1 MKNIAILDD
10 YRLFPSSFN
19 IIEGTNKIDKAVY
32 TMENYIVNEHDLSTY
47 DWYAVFIGV
56 NGIDE
61 VKLTSKVDDGKLLI
75 TFDLNEYVTNI
86 GNTLT
91 YQIVAKDDISAVWYS
106 AKGVIFNSESIHAD
120 EFIPANYASI
130 LRQWELRIEEMAGS
144 LDSAI
149 FYIPYGED
157 LPKEQRLDGRLYYKY
172 LYAENLNGQLE
183 DSDGNILI
191 PEQVAKNI
199 GLEPIEGLTGANVQT
214 ALESLKVMI
223 ENKDSLPA
231 QTGNEGKFLKTDGT
245 SASWEDVDALPDQT
259 GNKDKVLM
267 TDGSETYWS
276 VGPRGLPLFGH
287 IWSDHLFNDVSYLR
301 ADTFSW
307 HSGGIYV
314 AAYNEFL
321 NEYNEGTEETEG
333 NITFRR
339 TASGYKIAD
348 ASQEGAV
355 RSLYET
361 TGVAWYYLI
370 DTENTQFK
378 LPRTKWGF
386 TGLRDKVGGYVEAG
400 LPTHT
405 HTRGSMNIKGSI
417 PNVGVNQ
424 SETTSF
430 SGALYTS
437 ASGNNYG
444 GTSSGSAKSNILFDA
459 SRNWTGETSAPNNA
473 IYGKS
478 STVQP
483 PATQMY
489 LYFYVG
495 NYYRNIDEIDVG
507 KWSELAHGV
516 DIDAF
521 SQEVD
526 VVKQEA
532 LAEVQSAGQAISSY
546 QQPLVV
552 VTETSGTVALEV
564 NKIYTMEITAD
575 TTFSLPTEVNTSFF
589 NQIKVMAKI
598 VGTPVITWGTTY
610 FVNKEAPE
618 LEEGVYDLYF
628 DYDNHLAGWVVGA
641 ISKGA

>member
-47 DWYAVFIGV
+47 DWYAVLIGV
-56 NGIDE
+56 NGLDE

-130 LRQWELRIEEMAGS
+130 LRQWELRIEELAGS
-144 LDSAI
+144 LNTAI
-149 FYIPYGED
+149 IKIPYGED
-157 LPKEQRLDGRLYYKY
+157 IPKEQRLAGRLYFKY

-259 GNKDKVLM
+259 GHDGKVLV
-267 TDGSETYWS
+267 TDGEKTSWS

-314 AAYNEFL
+314 AAYNELL

-348 ASQEGAV
+348 ASQEAAV

-400 LPTHT
+400 LP
-405 HTRGSMNIKGSI
+405 NITGRF
-417 PNVGVNQ
+417 GVVSTAQNLWKTNMQ
-424 SETTSF
+424 SEGAFYPITVLSGTQWYAQATSNDN
-430 SGALYTS
+430 SNTS
-437 ASGNNYG
+437 DTG
-444 GTSSGSAKSNILFDA
+444 FDA
-459 SRNWTGETSAPNNA
+459 SRSSS
-473 IYGKS
+473 IYGNS

-546 QQPLVV
+546 QQPLTVIS
-552 VTETSGTVALEV
+552 ETSGTVSLAV
-564 NKIYTMEITAD
+564 NNIYTMEINAD

-610 FVNKEAPE
+610 FVNKSAPE

-641 ISKGA
+641 ISKGV